1 MEFEYDVT
9 LKVTVGFESPDK
21 GDLNNKPT
29 GVEPYMISVELDGK
43 EVDLPLGIHT
53 EILEYAVERGA

>member
-29 GVEPYMISVELDGK
+29 GVEPYMSSVELDGK